1 MHTLHLK
8 GLLELQEKG
17 EQVKTWPSRPE
28 DRAWLPVRL
37 QVDLQVVG
45 AGEGGFALLAAV
57 LLITCGREDDSL
69 ERRRAEKQRGG
80 RGSPTSVQFDVAV
93 PAALVLEQ
101 ATAEGALERQLVA
114 VDLLV
119 ALQVAQTARERE
131 RENRADVSTPR
142 GSSPSPD

>member
-1 MHTLHLK
+1 MWLCSEEVEENPRLHTLHLK

-17 EQVKTWPSRPE
+17 EQVKTWPSQPE

-69 ERRRAEKQRGG
+69 ERRRAEKQRGAG
-80 RGSPTSVQFDVAV
+80 AAHLPVCSLTWRSLLRLCLNRRLQKVHLKGSLSLWICSWRF
-93 PAALVLEQ
+93 
-101 ATAEGALERQLVA
+101 R
-114 VDLLV
+114 
-119 ALQVAQTARERE
+119 
-131 RENRADVSTPR
+131 
-142 GSSPSPD
+142 